1 MKYPVLITFTETLTC
16 FATFPDHPGILVEGP
31 DPSTILE
38 SAAQLLTKTITAQ
51 LNNKDPVRMP
61 SPCKLGHQLIS
72 VSEDLARQIAASN
85 NIAFDEKLHYI
96 N

>member
-1 MKYPVLITFTETLTC
+1 MKYPVFITFTETLTC

-31 DPSTILE
+31 DPSTTLE
-38 SAAQLLTKTITAQ
+38 NAAQLLTKTISAR
-51 LNNKDPVRMP
+51 LNSKDPVSMP

-72 VSEDLARQIAASN
+72 VPETLAREIAASN
-85 NIAFDEKLHYI
+85 NVDFDEKLYYL